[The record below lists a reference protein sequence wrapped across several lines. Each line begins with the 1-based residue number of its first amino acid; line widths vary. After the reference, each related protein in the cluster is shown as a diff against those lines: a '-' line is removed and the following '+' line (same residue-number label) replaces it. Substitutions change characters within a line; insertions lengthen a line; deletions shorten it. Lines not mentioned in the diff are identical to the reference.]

1 MRKYFLISSLF
12 FFIQTTK
19 SREIVFSN
27 SKATKIVI
35 TEKEDPKN
43 YLRNLWQIHEF
54 RKRASKKKI
63 SKDINCE
70 HEAVDMSWD
79 EIKTQ
84 HMKLCLK
91 IPFHNVFFTKM
102 TADIK

>member
-1 MRKYFLISSLF
+1 M
-12 FFIQTTK
+12 

-27 SKATKIVI
+27 NKGTQIVI
-35 TEKEDPKN
+35 SEKQNPKN

-54 RKRASKKKI
+54 RRRSIKKKL
-63 SKDINCE
+63 SKNTHCE
-70 HEAVDMSWD
+70 HQTVVMSWD

-84 HMKLCLK
+84 RMKLCLK
-91 IPFHNVFFTKM
+91 IPFHKVFYTKM